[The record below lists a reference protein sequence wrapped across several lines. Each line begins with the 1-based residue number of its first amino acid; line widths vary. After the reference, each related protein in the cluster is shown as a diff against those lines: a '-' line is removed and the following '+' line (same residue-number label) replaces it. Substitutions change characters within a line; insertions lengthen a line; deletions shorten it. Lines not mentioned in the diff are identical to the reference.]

1 MASTTLARVVPRLVR
16 RPIHIRAPSNRHG
29 VDSGFLNATK
39 SSIHF
44 SVSDLTVMLQQIE
57 RGDAQAAARL
67 LPLVYD
73 ELRKL
78 AAQKMAHEHPGQ
90 TLQATALVHE
100 AWLRLGGDQQP
111 AWQNRAHFFGA
122 AAEAMR
128 RILVENAR
136 RKKRLK
142 HGGHL
147 ERVNADDMDIPSAM
161 PDDDLLAMDEALD
174 RLAEVDFRA
183 AEVVKLC
190 FFVGLTQEQA
200 AKELG
205 VSIST
210 VERTWLFA
218 RAWLF
223 REMNQAGN
231 PPV

>member
-1 MASTTLARVVPRLVR
+1 LQFEFQASLTLRNPVFIFP
-16 RPIHIRAPSNRHG
+16 
-29 VDSGFLNATK
+29 
-39 SSIHF
+39 
-44 SVSDLTVMLQQIE
+44 VSDLTVMLQQIE
-57 RGDAQAAARL
+57 RGDAQAASRL

-78 AAQKMAHEHPGQ
+78 AAQKMAHENPGQ

-147 ERVNADDMDIPSAM
+147 ERVNADDLDIPSPM

-174 RLAEVDFRA
+174 RLAEVDSRA

-200 AKELG
+200 ARELN
-205 VSIST
+205 VSVATI
-210 VERTWLFA
+210 ERTWSFA

-223 REMNQAGN
+223 REMQKQRN
-231 PPV
+231 PST